1 MRFVTC
7 IQRGKIPTGGS
18 FLDRSDHL
26 LEYTRRIVQAL
37 SQDIG
42 RAAEEILA
50 ALAGALGGV
59 AVLVDPEDRVA
70 LRSGLPSV
78 PLEPGTPLS
87 EAAAQ
92 TLRELTEPARNLQ
105 VPDLTELLP
114 PSVLYV
120 PLRALERR
128 VGTLIVA
135 RAEPFG
141 DEEEALAQ
149 WTGAV
154 LGLVLLH
161 AAERPPEAEDRYEAV
176 RSALGALSYSELEA
190 VRHILRELGDSEGIV
205 VASRVADRAGITR
218 SVIVNAL
225 RKLESAR
232 VIQSRSLGMKG
243 TYIKILNPLLR
254 EELERLRAGG

>member
-1 MRFVTC
+1 VRCVK
-7 IQRGKIPTGGS
+7 RGKILTGGS
-18 FLDRSDHL
+18 LLDRSGHL
-26 LEYTRRIVQAL
+26 LEHTRRIVQAVAH
-37 SQDIG
+37 DIG

-50 ALAGALGGV
+50 VLAEALDGV
-59 AVLVDPEDRVA
+59 AVLLDQEDRVA
-70 LRSGLPSV
+70 LRSGPLQA
-78 PLEPGTPLS
+78 PLEPGTPLP
-87 EAAAQ
+87 EAATQA
-92 TLRELTEPARNLQ
+92 LRELTEPARNLR
-105 VPDLTELLP
+105 VPDLAELLP

-120 PLRALERR
+120 PLRTLERR

-135 RAEPFG
+135 RAEPFK
-141 DEEEALAQ
+141 DEEEALAE
-149 WTGAV
+149 WAGAV

-176 RSALGALSYSELEA
+176 RSALAALSYSELEA
-190 VRHILRELGDSEGIV
+190 VRHILRELGEAEGIV

-254 EELERLRAGG
+254 EELERLRSGG

>member
-1 MRFVTC
+1 L
-7 IQRGKIPTGGS
+7 GP
-18 FLDRSDHL
+18 L
-26 LEYTRRIVQAL
+26 LEHTCRIVQAVAR
-37 SQDIG
+37 DTG

-50 ALAGALGGV
+50 VLAEAVGGV
-59 AVLVDPEDRVA
+59 AVLVDAEHR
-70 LRSGLPSV
+70 LTFQSG
-78 PLEPGTPLS
+78 PLQAPLKPGTPLP

-92 TLRELTEPARNLQ
+92 VLRDLAEPARNLQ
-105 VPDLTELLP
+105 LPVLADLLP

-128 VGTLIVA
+128 MGTLVVA

-149 WTGAV
+149 WAGAV

-161 AAERPPEAEDRYEAV
+161 AAERPLEAKERYEAV
-176 RSALGALSYSELEA
+176 RSALFSLSYSELEA
-190 VRHILRELGDSEGIV
+190 VRHILRELGDTEGIV

-243 TYIKILNPLLR
+243 TYIKVLNPLLR
-254 EELERLRAGG
+254 EELERFRAGG